1 MWGQNLKAVSMP
13 APLARKP
20 NSLTRASS
28 RRDRDWNNGV
38 LLIAAIV
45 GLPIAVVALVQLL
58 WL

>member
-1 MWGQNLKAVSMP
+1 MWGQNLKAVPMP

-20 NSLTRASS
+20 NSSPRASA
-28 RRDRDWNNGV
+28 RRDRDWSNGV

-45 GLPIAVVALVQLL
+45 GLPVAVVALVQLL

>member
-1 MWGQNLKAVSMP
+1 MPSPTIRKANTP
-13 APLARKP
+13 
-20 NSLTRASS
+20 S